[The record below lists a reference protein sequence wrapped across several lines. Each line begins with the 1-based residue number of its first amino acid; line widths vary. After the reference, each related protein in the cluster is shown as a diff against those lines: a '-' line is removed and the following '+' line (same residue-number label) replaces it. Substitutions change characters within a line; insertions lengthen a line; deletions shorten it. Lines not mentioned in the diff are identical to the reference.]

1 MKDYIYQCN
10 DFLKEIKSNAKKN
23 KLLTGVCISNTSKID
38 SNGFYFTP
46 IRSNKMMIVFGVIV
60 YKEKQAV
67 EISKIVDG
75 KVNYVLVDAEKKIS
89 DNNSLTGEPANIE
102 RCVRETIKK
111 SKLWIYKAND
121 LSVDAIDSFLA
132 EKTKKNNNGIG
143 GLKVTI
149 LGAGNI
155 GCKLALRLVE
165 RGAQVILTR
174 RNYKKLVKIV
184 EALNI
189 IKPYNTTSTITGLN
203 DNELACMDSSIVVGT
218 TNGNAVINKK
228 IINNLANDAFIID
241 VGKGSFH
248 PNAIKIARNK
258 NINIYR
264 LDISAAFDALIY
276 KLSATEELFEKKCG
290 RRYIYNENLISGG
303 LLAF

>member
-1 MKDYIYQCN
+1 M
-10 DFLKEIKSNAKKN
+10 
-23 KLLTGVCISNTSKID
+23 
-38 SNGFYFTP
+38 
-46 IRSNKMMIVFGVIV
+46 
-60 YKEKQAV
+60 
-67 EISKIVDG
+67 
-75 KVNYVLVDAEKKIS
+75 
-89 DNNSLTGEPANIE
+89 
-102 RCVRETIKK
+102 
-111 SKLWIYKAND
+111 
-121 LSVDAIDSFLA
+121 
-132 EKTKKNNNGIG
+132 
-143 GLKVTI
+143 
-149 LGAGNI
+149 
-155 GCKLALRLVE
+155 
-165 RGAQVILTR
+165 ILTR

-218 TNGNAVINKK
+218 TNGNAVINKE

-276 KLSATEELFEKKCG
+276 KLSTTEELFEKKCG

-303 LLAF
+303 LLGDFNDIVVDDINKPSRVYGISDGNGDFIRVLTNEQKKEYIY